1 METKMKTFL
10 KAALLSF
17 ILAAPATAHEQGI
30 GPNGGMRVDAAPYRI
45 ELVPA
50 GTAVNIYII
59 MEDDSAIDTSTM
71 KGTAILLIDG
81 KPVRVVLVPKEPGV
95 LSAETG
101 ITVPDGVKGV
111 VQIIGADGKTV
122 QAKY

>member
-1 METKMKTFL
+1 MKTLL
-10 KAALLSF
+10 KAALLTL
-17 ILAAPATAHEQGI
+17 IMALPATAHESGI
-30 GPNGGMRVDAAPYRI
+30 GPHGGMRVDAAPYRV

-50 GTAVNIYII
+50 GTMVKVFII
-59 MEDDSAIDTSTM
+59 REDDSAVDTSAM

-81 KPVRVVLVPKEPGV
+81 KPVRVTLAPTEPGM

-101 ITVPDGVKGV
+101 VAVPEGVKGA
-111 VQIIGADGKTV
+111 VQITDADGKTV